1 MCVVSIEVP
10 DADHR
15 WRCSRCGNLTR
26 FDVFRSE
33 RSREFW
39 HIALSGDPVVEETE
53 VLTGGVDRVTCRW
66 CAAGSDEGAI
76 EIVPRPATDV

>member
-1 MCVVSIEVP
+1 MEVP

-26 FDVFRSE
+26 FDVYRSQ

-53 VLTGGVDRVTCRW
+53 VLAGGVDQVTCRW
-66 CAAGSDEGAI
+66 CGARSDEGAI
-76 EIVPRPATDV
+76 EIVPRPAA